1 MDVHHN
7 RCEAGISHFKCEFH
21 GYGQI
26 TLSGEWFVI
35 AYPIIHFEHGF
46 FIKHFTI
53 TVTSKD
59 NSSSVR
65 VYHNPD
71 SDFVPLTASRI
82 DNVNGTFTH
91 VMTFSA
97 PWRTTKGSVTA
108 DVTLGSRRYRKTF
121 MFHRHSADFYVTFTV
136 LMVFSTVILA
146 AYIVRRTKRRSEAI
160 VYYTND
166 LE

>member
-7 RCEAGISHFKCEFH
+7 KCEAGISHFKCDFY

-35 AYPIIHFEHGF
+35 AYPIIHFYHGF
-46 FIKHFTI
+46 FIRHFTI
-53 TVTSKD
+53 TVTSKS
-59 NSSSVR
+59 NSSSTR
-65 VYHNPD
+65 VYHTHGVD
-71 SDFVPLTASRI
+71 LTPLTVSRV

-91 VMTFSA
+91 IMTFSA

-108 DVTLGSRRYRKTF
+108 DVTLESRRYRKTF
-121 MFHRHSADFYVTFTV
+121 IFHRHSVDFYVTFTV
-136 LMVFSTVILA
+136 LMVLSALVLA
-146 AYIVRRTKRRSEAI
+146 AYILRRTKRRSEST